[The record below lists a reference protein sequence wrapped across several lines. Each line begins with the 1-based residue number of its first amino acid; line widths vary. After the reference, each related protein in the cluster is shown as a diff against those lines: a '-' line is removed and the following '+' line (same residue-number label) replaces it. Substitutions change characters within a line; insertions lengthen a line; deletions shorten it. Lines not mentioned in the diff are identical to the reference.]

1 MIPLKNR
8 ESFSLENY
16 HKVAWLEEGI
26 AIADSA
32 IARIDDARSGFL
44 SLLESDDD
52 IVIYGVTSG
61 YGQNAYQRFD
71 KQQRQIHARKISF
84 ATSAAFGDPAP
95 ERRVSDRLQTT
106 NCVFGLGQNPGK
118 YPPRNRCLKRTTV
131 GISTLSELSK
141 LSQRAKLLGRV
152 PQKIQAGV
160 ARR

>member
-1 MIPLKNR
+1 MIPLKSR

-16 HKVAWLEEGI
+16 HKVAWLGEGI

-32 IARIDDARSGFL
+32 IARIDEARSGFL

-95 ERRVSDRLQTT
+95 ERLVRGIVFARLVNFIEGHAAVSSDLA
-106 NCVFGLGQNPGK
+106 GQISKAVVSVSP
-118 YPPRNRCLKRTTV
+118 TV
-131 GISTLSELSK
+131 DLEVL
-141 LSQRAKLLGRV
+141 
-152 PQKIQAGV
+152 
-160 ARR
+160 